1 MNKHESL
8 VLFNLRIKISTVYK
22 DFVNCL
28 ASRRKPV
35 FTVGKAHL
43 LELVVLDWIVI

>member
-8 VLFNLRIKISTVYK
+8 VLLNLRIKINTVYK

-28 ASRRKPV
+28 ASSRKPV
-35 FTVGKAHL
+35 FRVGKAHL
-43 LELVVLDWIVI
+43 VELVVLDWTVI